1 MEQKKL
7 NATKRRSPKVK
18 TFAFNA
24 DKVVTGEADEI
35 VNGFSDTHKVT
46 VIQFER
52 DQHLF
57 IYRILYFE

>member
-1 MEQKKL
+1 MEQKKQ

-18 TFAFNA
+18 SFAFAA
-24 DKVVTGEADEI
+24 DKVVNGEADEI
-35 VNGFSDTHKVT
+35 VNNFSDTHKVT

-52 DQHLF
+52 DKHLF